1 MPDDCDYD
9 YGTMLNKAYGML
21 KMNGDMEDG
30 ISLLGAIELMGYT
43 VKHHRENLFKCQELL
58 EGRAPRM
65 PYNFLDFRSRLNEL
79 CRRLIDKEKEMLHFK
94 NGDEVI
100 DKLSGYKGT
109 VTGITKYLNGCIR
122 AIVQPR
128 VDKDG
133 KMPEAE
139 YIDSEQVEVTKSKEF
154 IEDSSKLRS
163 VGGPTKS
170 PKVSG
175 ISERPRD
182 M

>member
-1 MPDDCDYD
+1 
-9 YGTMLNKAYGML
+9 
-21 KMNGDMEDG
+21 
-30 ISLLGAIELMGYT
+30 
-43 VKHHRENLFKCQELL
+43 
-58 EGRAPRM
+58 
-65 PYNFLDFRSRLNEL
+65 
-79 CRRLIDKEKEMLHFK
+79 MLHFK
-94 NGDEVI
+94 NGDIVR
-100 DKLSGYKGT
+100 DKLSGYRGT

-139 YIDSEQVEVTKSKEF
+139 YIDSEQIEVIQSKESKES
-154 IEDSSKLRS
+154 IEEASKLRS
-163 VGGPTKS
+163 VGGPTKA